1 MYPPAEKRFLVV
13 NFLTIIALFLVITA
27 GGVVRSTG
35 SGMGC
40 PDWPKCFGQIIPP
53 THIDQLPAG
62 YEQHYVDGRQAKND
76 RFAGLLDRLGFPD
89 LADQIRNDP
98 SILVHEE
105 FNVFKTWTEYINRL
119 FGVIAGFLLLLSA
132 FFAFTYVR
140 SKPIVFI
147 WSVINVV
154 LVGIQ
159 GWLGSV
165 VVSTNLLPWLIT
177 VHMVLALVIVG
188 VSVYTYFKARSIRD
202 KDLLI
207 NRSTPAIKWLAV
219 VSLLLVL
226 YQVILGTEVREHIDT
241 FSSSALPAPRSEWIE
256 MLGSVLSYHRIL
268 AYVSALVVVLLYVLI
283 RSQFAI
289 GSYQRFYSLVVVILV
304 ATQFVTG
311 YAMYHF
317 SVPPVAQTSHL
328 VLASLLFGAQYYL
341 MLLLGKASRS

>member
-1 MYPPAEKRFLVV
+1 MYPPVEKRFLFV
-13 NFLTIIALFLVITA
+13 NLLTIIALFLVITA

-76 RFAGLLDRLGFPD
+76 RFAGLLDRLGFTD
-89 LADQIRNDP
+89 LANQIRHDP
-98 SILVHEE
+98 SILIHEE
-105 FNVFKTWTEYINRL
+105 FNAVKTWTEYINRL
-119 FGVIAGFLLLLSA
+119 FGVLAGFLLLLSA
-132 FFAFTYVR
+132 FFAFTYIR
-140 SKPIVFI
+140 SKPSIFI
-147 WSVINVV
+147 WSVINVI
-154 LVGIQ
+154 LVGLQ

-177 VHMVLALVIVG
+177 VHMVLALLIVG
-188 VSVYTYFKARSIRD
+188 VSIYTYFKARAIRD

-219 VSLLLVL
+219 FSLILVL
-226 YQVILGTEVREHIDT
+226 YQVVLGTEVREHIDV
-241 FSSSALPAPRSEWIE
+241 FASAALPAPRNEWIG
-256 MLGSVLSYHRIL
+256 MLGSVLGYHRIW
-268 AYVSALVVVLLYVLI
+268 AYVSALVVLILYFLV
-283 RSQFAI
+283 RSQFAK
-289 GSYQRFYSLVVVILV
+289 GSHQRFYSIAVVILV
-304 ATQFVTG
+304 ASQFVTG

-341 MLLLGKASRS
+341 MLLLGKASR

>member
-1 MYPPAEKRFLVV
+1 MYPPAEKRFLLV
-13 NFLTIIALFLVITA
+13 NLLTIIVLFLVITA

-53 THIDQLPAG
+53 THIDQLPVG
-62 YEQHYVDGRQAKND
+62 YEQHYLDGRQAKND

-89 LADQIRNDP
+89 LADQIKHDP
-98 SILVHEE
+98 SILNHEE
-105 FNVFKTWTEYINRL
+105 FNAVKTWTEYINRL
-119 FGVIAGFLLLLSA
+119 FGVLAGFFLLLSA
-132 FFAFTYVR
+132 FFAFTYIR
-140 SKPIVFI
+140 SKPSIFT
-147 WSVINVV
+147 WSVINVI

-177 VHMVLALVIVG
+177 VHMVLALIIVG
-188 VSVYTYFKARSIRD
+188 VSIYTYFKARSIRD

-219 VSLLLVL
+219 FSLLLVL
-226 YQVILGTEVREHIDT
+226 YQVVLGTEVREHIDVY
-241 FSSSALPAPRSEWIE
+241 SSAVLPAPRSEWIE
-256 MLGSVLSYHRIL
+256 MLGSVLGYHRL
-268 AYVSALVVVLLYVLI
+268 WAYISALVVLILYFLI
-283 RSQFAI
+283 RSQFAK
-289 GSYQRFYSLVVVILV
+289 GSYQRFYSIAVVILV

-341 MLLLGKASRS
+341 MLLLGKASR

>member
-1 MYPPAEKRFLVV
+1 MYPPAEKRFLLV
-13 NFLTIIALFLVITA
+13 NLLTIIVLFLVITA

-53 THIDQLPAG
+53 THIDQLPVG

-76 RFAGLLDRLGFPD
+76 RLAGLLDRLGFPD
-89 LADQIRNDP
+89 LADQIKHDP
-98 SILVHEE
+98 SILNHEE
-105 FNVFKTWTEYINRL
+105 FNAVKTWTEYINRL
-119 FGVIAGFLLLLSA
+119 FGVLAGFFLLLSA
-132 FFAFTYVR
+132 FFAFTYIR
-140 SKPIVFI
+140 SKPSIFT
-147 WSVINVV
+147 WSVINVI

-177 VHMVLALVIVG
+177 VHMVLALIIVG
-188 VSVYTYFKARSIRD
+188 VSIYTYFKARSIRD

-219 VSLLLVL
+219 FSLLLVL
-226 YQVILGTEVREHIDT
+226 YQVVLGTEVREHIDVY
-241 FSSSALPAPRSEWIE
+241 SSAVLPAPRSEWIE
-256 MLGSVLSYHRIL
+256 MLGSVLGYHRL
-268 AYVSALVVVLLYVLI
+268 WAYISALVVLILYFLI
-283 RSQFAI
+283 RSQFAK
-289 GSYQRFYSLVVVILV
+289 GSYQRFYSIAVVILV

-341 MLLLGKASRS
+341 MLLLGKASR